1 MRVTAGVPLENSGTP
16 SASESTSLVE
26 LLGCCVGMADTSP
39 GIGPNPPRRA
49 LLGDFLGDFAD
60 ATSTPMAWAAAE
72 RVLRQ
77 QAQLHARLRDFLAS
91 YPQSGLYDDEAADA
105 AGSAPPAAFGAFV
118 AHVRQALTS
127 SARTVLLRDLDARF
141 AALPS
146 APELC
151 EILCL
156 GDHAPIARVAA
167 ALGRADGGRAY
178 RQWEAAATLAPKP
191 VLARDAHIRAIGEG
205 MAAKAKRRGDPPPR
219 DAEIVAAVD
228 AAIAAANAARAAAA
242 ARADEL
248 RTNALADDDHARW
261 ARARHLWDDGGGR
274 ALWSSYQSLSV
285 SDGDERRER
294 GSAFEEGHA
303 ELSFRIA
310 VLRIEGARS
319 CHVAA
324 RVVLCWPAVHRGR
337 VCGGS
342 ADGPSTWRLFVR
354 ARRHV
359 ARRTRPPRGRDRPGG
374 PLPSTCQRRRWRR
387 WL

>member
-1 MRVTAGVPLENSGTP
+1 
-16 SASESTSLVE
+16 
-26 LLGCCVGMADTSP
+26 
-39 GIGPNPPRRA
+39 
-49 LLGDFLGDFAD
+49 
-60 ATSTPMAWAAAE
+60 MAWAAAE

-77 QAQLHARLRDFLAS
+77 QAQLHARLRDLLAS
-91 YPQSGLYDDEAADA
+91 YPPSGLYDDEVADA
-105 AGSAPPAAFGAFV
+105 TAFGAFV
-118 AHVRQALTS
+118 AHVRHALTS

-146 APELC
+146 AQELC
-151 EILCL
+151 EILDL
-156 GDHAPIARVAA
+156 SDDAPIARVAA

-178 RQWEAAATLAPKP
+178 RQWEAAAALASKP
-191 VLARDAHIRAIGEG
+191 VLAREAHIRAIGEG
-205 MAAKAKRRGDPPPR
+205 MAAKAKRRGDPPPH

-228 AAIAAANAARAAAA
+228 AAIAAANAARASAA

-248 RTNALADDDHARW
+248 WTIALADDDHARW

-294 GSAFEEGHA
+294 GGAFEEGHA

-342 ADGPSTWRLFVR
+342 VDGPSTWRLFVR

-359 ARRTRPPRGRDRPGG
+359 ARRARPPRGRDRPGG
-374 PLPSTCQRRRWRR
+374 PLPSTCQWRRWRR
-387 WL
+387 RL